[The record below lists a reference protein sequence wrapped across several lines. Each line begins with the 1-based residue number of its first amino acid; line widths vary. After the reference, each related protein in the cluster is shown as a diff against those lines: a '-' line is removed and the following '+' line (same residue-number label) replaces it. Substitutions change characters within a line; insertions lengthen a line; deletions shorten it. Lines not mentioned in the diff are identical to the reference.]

1 MRSGKLKNLY
11 IFIFL
16 ALISV
21 SLSVRNL
28 ATIKIVEISQAL
40 SDGIIYGKYELEP
53 YADSF
58 FSYDL
63 SKSSTEKNLVIT
75 IRKED
80 YNDINIDCIVSKA
93 ATEDDVINEFKNQ
106 KSICSVYKYKN
117 ENIIKQRFLIINVV
131 ARISNYEAGSKLYL
145 KTNGNTKLAQFFI
158 RKTGSYKT
166 EIDSV
171 EVSSAYAYQAYEFD
185 YKSYNSKLNGAQH
198 LLTSSG
204 KDQILIYGESNN
216 EISQIDETSVFVFS
230 EQSFASHFYH
240 YDKVVFFFGV
250 KEYGETPTSNN
261 IKITL
266 TKINDKAYKLY
277 YYTSE
282 SIFQLFL
289 SFFYECGDETTN
301 HYLITNYGNLDDK
314 EYYYKFHGSV
324 GAKSSVANFPP
335 GKTDVTSLSYSEEK
349 RFNTLSKTDYHIHVH
364 KLTCSKNEKLSLI

>member
-1 MRSGKLKNLY
+1 MRSDKLKNLY

-21 SLSVRNL
+21 TLSLRRL

-53 YADSF
+53 SADSF

-75 IRKED
+75 IRKDD
-80 YNDINIDCIVSKA
+80 YSDINIDCIISKA
-93 ATEDDVINEFKNQ
+93 ATEDDVINEFNNP
-106 KSICSVYKYKN
+106 KSICSVYKFKN
-117 ENIIKQRFLIINVV
+117 ENIIKQSFTIINVV

-145 KTNGNTKLAQFFI
+145 KLNGKTKLVQFFI

-171 EVSSAYAYQAYEFD
+171 DVSSAYAYQAYEFD

-204 KDQILIYGESNN
+204 KDQILIYGERNN
-216 EISQIDETSVFVFS
+216 EISQIDDTSAFVFS

-240 YDKVVFFFGV
+240 FDKVVFFFGI
-250 KEYGETPTSNN
+250 KEYDEKATSNN
-261 IKITL
+261 VKITL
-266 TKINDKAYKLY
+266 TKVTDKSNKLY

-324 GAKSSVANFPP
+324 GAKSSVANFPL
-335 GKTDVTSLSYSEEK
+335 VK
-349 RFNTLSKTDYHIHVH
+349 RMLLV
-364 KLTCSKNEKLSLI
+364 